1 MCFPYKSPERRLAKG
16 KGNSNRRP
24 GVASLSAGEERDP
37 GPESRIAA
45 DNSTVDRS
53 VASSN
58 NAPLRPSPNHGAAI
72 RQLWSGAVG
81 EGRD

>member
-1 MCFPYKSPERRLAKG
+1 MKDA
-16 KGNSNRRP
+16 
-24 GVASLSAGEERDP
+24 
-37 GPESRIAA
+37 
-45 DNSTVDRS
+45 TVND
-53 VASSN
+53 

>member
-1 MCFPYKSPERRLAKG
+1 MCFPHKSPERRLAKG

-37 GPESRIAA
+37 GPESRTATMKDA
-45 DNSTVDRS
+45 TVND
-53 VASSN
+53 